1 MIIFTNLNK
10 TPLFRSWKFM
20 KHLFF
25 LFLLSHHGKA
35 HSQAALEW
43 VQLSSFDT
51 IDFPGQKLVFKQSCI
66 HKADSIIA
74 NGSATFLRADIAGIG
89 TCSFST
95 TFKDT
100 IISKVELFS
109 SDKKSRDQFL
119 AYFTALT
126 NNQYTIIPDKKT
138 HSVYRLFHQSGTKS
152 KSSILQLQ
160 KQKKDADYSNR
171 C

>member
-1 MIIFTNLNK
+1 
-10 TPLFRSWKFM
+10 M

-25 LFLLSHHGKA
+25 LFLLFHHGKA

-51 IDFPGQKLVFKQSCI
+51 IDFPGQKLVFKQSCV

-126 NNQYTIIPDKKT
+126 NNQYTIIPDKKHIQYT
-138 HSVYRLFHQSGTKS
+138 GYFTSQEQRVKAVFYSS
-152 KSSILQLQ
+152 KNRKKTQIILTV
-160 KQKKDADYSNR
+160 AEN
-171 C
+171 